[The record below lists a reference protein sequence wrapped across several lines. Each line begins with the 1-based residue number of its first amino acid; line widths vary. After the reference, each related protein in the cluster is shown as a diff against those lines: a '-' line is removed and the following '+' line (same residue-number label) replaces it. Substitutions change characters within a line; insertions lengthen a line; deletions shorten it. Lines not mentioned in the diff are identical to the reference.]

1 VMNKFTEQSLVEDYI
16 IEKLRS
22 SGWTFVPAEELE
34 RDDYKE
40 PLLIPSLTRALKR
53 INEETNI
60 GDEEIRHVLNELR
73 FVGTGSEGAK
83 QILNL
88 YKFGIPVKFEKEK
101 VVRYVQLFD
110 YETTCKNEFIVSRQ
124 VNYDGME
131 RIRTDI
137 MLYVNGIPLVNIE
150 CKNPASLSES
160 WFTAYKDIKY
170 YENAVP
176 ELYKYVQIGVAAES
190 RAKYFPIVPWQEEV
204 RTHEWREELKDSV
217 DSMIGML
224 SGGTLLEIVKDF
236 LFFRIEFGNATKVVT
251 RYMQYRAAKKM
262 VDRVLDN
269 LAGKEEKNKGLIW
282 HWQGSGKTL
291 TMIFAANKLYY
302 MSQLGNPSIFFI
314 VDRIDLEDQL
324 YEEFYALDIVE
335 PEIIDSTGALKEVLS
350 FDGYRGKRGIFI
362 TLIHKFRP
370 EELTALQKE
379 IRDVSEEKETI
390 SDRRNVV
397 AFIDEG
403 HRTQYGVL
411 AAQMKV
417 ILRSAFFFA
426 LTGTPISKRGKDTY
440 MEFSYPPVENY
451 LDRYFVTDSIRD
463 GFTVKIAYQPR
474 LEDLHLKKKMLET
487 FLEVEFEEL
496 PHTIRE
502 KVEEQVKSRLNPL
515 VLFLESP
522 ERIKTVAK
530 DIAEHFQENVDGR
543 FKAMVV
549 AASGNSC
556 VLYKKE
562 LDRHLPKEYS
572 EVVMSYDRKKDP
584 MIIRKYLEE
593 LKKRFAGKDPDAI
606 KKRIVKKFKE
616 EEFPKILIV
625 TDMLLA
631 GFDAPLLQTMYLDK
645 PLKEDR
651 LLQAVARTNRPLG
664 DLKEAGVVIDYVG
677 VLKELKR
684 TLEIYS
690 EEDIA
695 GAFYSIESIRNEF
708 DTLIKKIMGMFKD
721 IPIGYD
727 REMLLNAIESITT
740 DYNVEKEFI
749 EDYRKLRKIFELL
762 GSDEVKLKRF
772 EEYRWISAIY
782 TYYMKVLMQR
792 PHEDYVQKYLRK
804 TVKFVHK
811 TTEITKLEKE
821 LPVIVFDEDYL
832 RNLEENVKSTKEK
845 AANILFTLNRLVLV
859 DRRKNPVYESLT
871 EMVERLM
878 ELWREK
884 TKDYETIY
892 TEGVKIIGEM
902 ESRSERQKKIG
913 FSDMEY
919 SLFLTLN
926 EKFGGGENLIDD
938 VRSLSAALSKYMF
951 TGWRLQTTARKQV
964 ERAVR
969 RFVRGY
975 VKRCGIGHDELN
987 ELYDRLIE
995 NVKNY
1000 GS

>member
-1 VMNKFTEQSLVEDYI
+1 MPFTEQSLVEDYI
-16 IEKLRS
+16 VEKLQS
-22 SGWTFVPAEELE
+22 SGWTLIPAEELG

-40 PLLIPSLTRALKR
+40 PLLIPILTRALKR
-53 INEETNI
+53 INEEIDI

-73 FVGTGSEGAK
+73 FEGTGSEGAK
-83 QILNL
+83 QILNI

-110 YETTCKNEFIVSRQ
+110 YETTSKNGFIASKQ
-124 VNYDGME
+124 VNYDGRE

-204 RTHEWREELKDSV
+204 RTYEWREDLKDSI
-217 DSMIGML
+217 DSMIEML
-224 SGGTLLEIVKDF
+224 SGDTLLEIVKDF
-236 LFFRIEFGNATKVVT
+236 LFFRIEFGNATKVIT

-262 VDRVLDN
+262 VNRVIDN
-269 LAGKEEKNKGLIW
+269 LEGREEKNKGLIW

-335 PEIIDSTGALKEVLS
+335 PEIIDSIGILKEVLS

-370 EELTALQKE
+370 EELANLQKE
-379 IRDVSEEKETI
+379 IRIVSEERETI

-403 HRTQYGVL
+403 HRTQYGIL
-411 AAQMKV
+411 AAQMKT

-426 LTGTPISKRGKDTY
+426 LTGTPISKRWKDTY

-496 PHTIRE
+496 PYTIRE
-502 KVEEQVKSRLNPL
+502 KVEEQVKSRLNPI

-549 AASGNSC
+549 AASRNSC
-556 VLYKKE
+556 ILYKEE
-562 LDRHLPKEYS
+562 LDRHLPEEYS
-572 EVVMSYDRKKDP
+572 EVVMSYNGKKDP
-584 MIIRKYLEE
+584 AMIRKYLER
-593 LKKRFAGKDPDAI
+593 LKRRFAGKDPDAI

-690 EEDIA
+690 EEDIK

-740 DYNVEKEFI
+740 DYNVENEFV

-762 GSDEVKLKRF
+762 GSDEIKLGRF

-792 PHEDYVQKYLRK
+792 PYEDYVQKYLKK
-804 TVKFVHK
+804 TVRFVHK

-871 EMVERLM
+871 DMVERLM
-878 ELWREK
+878 ELWRKK

-892 TEGVKIIGEM
+892 TEGVEIIGEM
-902 ESRSERQKKIG
+902 ARRSERQREIG

-919 SLFLTLN
+919 SLLLTLD
-926 EKFGGGENLIDD
+926 EKFGEGENLIGD
-938 VRSLSAALSKYMF
+938 VRRLSAALSTYMF

-969 RFVRGY
+969 RFARGY

-987 ELYDRLIE
+987 ELYGRLIE
-995 NVKNY
+995 DVKNY